1 MLKRKIFA
9 VALPIIAGATIV
21 GSGFAA
27 WVFNATTT
35 PKSTKIGVS
44 ITDQTDFKDLKI
56 QYSYNVVS
64 LDNQQTESTLE
75 NLSNSEIK
83 LILDQGMNDFDGTS
97 PEKGIWFKL
106 INSNQEYALKGITI
120 KVINENQTLD
130 KLISA
135 GYGVHFSSTMT
146 FDTNLKKVVEL
157 KSANTWSDSL
167 FTGTEDELNA
177 LKKNVTL
184 SQTKVLIDDKESYT
198 INFASER
205 ENSTS
210 GLFFGANS
218 IFKYHSVTEGET
230 KLAKPKNSTTYETFK
245 TAVNACTTGIKLES
259 SLTLVEAKA

>member
-35 PKSTKIGVS
+35 SEATNIGVS
-44 ITDQTDFKDLKI
+44 ITDPTDFEDLKI

-64 LDNQQTESTLE
+64 LDNQRTESTLE
-75 NLSNSEIK
+75 KLSNPEIK

-106 INSNQEYALKGITI
+106 INSNSNKEYALKGITI

-157 KSANTWSDSL
+157 KSATTWSDSL

-177 LKKNVTL
+177 LNKNVTL
-184 SQTKVLIDDKESYT
+184 SQKK
-198 INFASER
+198 F
-205 ENSTS
+205 
-210 GLFFGANS
+210 
-218 IFKYHSVTEGET
+218 
-230 KLAKPKNSTTYETFK
+230 
-245 TAVNACTTGIKLES
+245 
-259 SLTLVEAKA
+259 